1 MDVYDV
7 RWVTNFEEKMAE
19 MTGNSNSKKGEYTVI
34 YIFNV
39 YSVCIFVSIQL
50 FNDLVLRFSTC

>member
-19 MTGNSNSKKGEYTVI
+19 MTGNSSSKKGEYMTI

-39 YSVCIFVSIQL
+39 YRLCIYKY
-50 FNDLVLRFSTC
+50 

>member
-19 MTGNSNSKKGEYTVI
+19 MTGNSNSKKGEYTII
-34 YIFNV
+34 YISNIYV
-39 YSVCIFVSIQL
+39 FVL
-50 FNDLVLRFSTC
+50 L